1 MALITLVRGNTNG
14 ALDLI
19 NAASSAMDERTTLLE
34 PNATS
39 LFKAVSSTVKAFADS
54 EGERNE
60 AMQWP
65 DKALDGLEGCR

>member
-34 PNATS
+34 PNAIS

-60 AMQWP
+60 AMQWA